1 MPRELIVNSLPGETR
16 IALLEDG
23 EVVELGLEHRSEQN
37 VLNGIYRGRV
47 QRVVPATQSAFVDI
61 GLHRNAFLQWEQMP
75 AGAVSALAAGADAG
89 RNGGE
94 REGADAP
101 RMEDLLAPGRVVLVQ
116 VNREPLARKGYR
128 LTSRLNLQ
136 GRCFNFRPFATT
148 GVTTEGSVF
157 GPRER
162 VRVAALVSRVVT
174 MKGEWEARPAAEQSD
189 EETLAADIARIERD
203 WEAIRRDSL
212 GGPPTCLRPELP
224 MVFRYIRD
232 VLSAGFDAIRVD
244 CEDLYGQM
252 VNFVRQFLP
261 QMEHKIRLYSRNYPI
276 FEEYGIES
284 ALRRAARRQ
293 VKLPSGG
300 TIVIEQTEAM
310 VTVDVNSGKATEG
323 AEPEESATQVNLEA
337 AAEIARQ
344 LRLRGHGGIVAVDFI
359 DMKEARNR
367 DRVFQT
373 LSSHLKRDPAA
384 TRLSSLDR
392 NTCVA
397 VLTRKKD
404 RPSLDTALQTACPA
418 CRGLGKVASP
428 GAVCQE
434 VFTRTQKRVGEF
446 ASGLCVRAA
455 PEVAGALRRSVLLP
469 EIRRVVAGI
478 VVVEDAP
485 TLPEPQYE
493 LSPLPDASSGP
504 AADSLP
510 TVPPGGA
517 APGSSGDAPA
527 PAAG

>member
-16 IALLEDG
+16 MALLEEG

-61 GLHRNAFLQWEQMP
+61 GLHRNAFLQWDQMP
-75 AGAVSALAAGADAG
+75 AGAVSALAGAAEAGG
-89 RNGGE
+89 NGDDGVP
-94 REGADAP
+94 P

-148 GVTTEGSVF
+148 GVTTERSVF

-162 VRVAALVSRVVT
+162 VRVAALVSRTVT

-203 WEAIRRDSL
+203 WESIRRDSL
-212 GGPPTCLRPELP
+212 SGPPTCLRPELP

-244 CEDLYGQM
+244 CDELYGQM

-276 FEEYGIES
+276 FEEYGIEA

-293 VKLPSGG
+293 VELPSGG
-300 TIVIEQTEAM
+300 AIVIEQTEAM

-323 AEPEESATQVNLEA
+323 AEPEDSATQVNLEA

-344 LRLRGHGGIVAVDFI
+344 LRLRGHGGIVAIDFI

-367 DRVFQT
+367 ERVFGT
-373 LSSHLKRDPAA
+373 LSAHLKRDPAA

-404 RPSLDTALQTACPA
+404 RPSLDTALLAACPA
-418 CRGLGKVASP
+418 CRGAGKVASL
-428 GAVCQE
+428 GAVCRE
-434 VFTRTQKRVGEF
+434 VFIRTQKKAGEF
-446 ASGLCVRAA
+446 ASGLLVRAA
-455 PEVAGALRRSVLLP
+455 PEVAGALRRSVLLA
-469 EIRRVVAGI
+469 ELRRAVAGI

-485 TLPEPQYE
+485 TLPEPQYR
-493 LSPLPDASSGP
+493 LSPLPDPRPESLSETPP
-504 AADSLP
+504 AEPSA
-510 TVPPGGA
+510 PP
-517 APGSSGDAPA
+517 DARLRVPA
-527 PAAG
+527 PASA

>member
-16 IALLEDG
+16 MALLEEG

-61 GLHRNAFLQWEQMP
+61 GLHRNAFLQWDQMP
-75 AGAVSALAAGADAG
+75 AGAVSALAEPADSEGNGNGDDGAS
-89 RNGGE
+89 
-94 REGADAP
+94 P
-101 RMEDLLAPGRVVLVQ
+101 RMEELLAPGRVVLVQ

-136 GRCFNFRPFATT
+136 GRCFNFRPFAAT
-148 GVTTEGSVF
+148 GVTAERSIF

-162 VRVAALVSRVVT
+162 VRVAALVSRTVT

-189 EETLAADIARIERD
+189 EETLAGDIARIERD
-203 WEAIRRDSL
+203 WESIRRDSL
-212 GGPPTCLRPELP
+212 SGPPACLRPELP

-232 VLSAGFDAIRVD
+232 VLSVGFDAIRVD
-244 CEDLYGQM
+244 CDELYGQM

-276 FEEYGIES
+276 FEEYGIEA

-293 VKLPSGG
+293 VELPSGG
-300 TIVIEQTEAM
+300 AIVIEQTEAM

-344 LRLRGHGGIVAVDFI
+344 LRLRGHGGIVAIDFI

-367 DRVFQT
+367 ERVFGT
-373 LSSHLKRDPAA
+373 LSTHLKRDPTA
-384 TRLSSLDR
+384 TRLSPLDR

-404 RPSLDTALQTACPA
+404 RPSLDTALLAACPA
-418 CRGLGKVASP
+418 CRGAGKVPSL
-428 GAVCQE
+428 GAVCRE
-434 VFTRTQKRVGEF
+434 VFIRTQKKAGDF
-446 ASGLCVRAA
+446 APGLLVRAA
-455 PEVAGALRRSVLLP
+455 PEVAGALRRSVLLE

-485 TLPEPQYE
+485 TLPEPQYR
-493 LSPLPDASSGP
+493 LSSLSDTPSNEGSEAAAPDRP
-504 AADSLP
+504 
-510 TVPPGGA
+510 A
-517 APGSSGDAPA
+517 APGPELSVPA
-527 PAAG
+527 PASG